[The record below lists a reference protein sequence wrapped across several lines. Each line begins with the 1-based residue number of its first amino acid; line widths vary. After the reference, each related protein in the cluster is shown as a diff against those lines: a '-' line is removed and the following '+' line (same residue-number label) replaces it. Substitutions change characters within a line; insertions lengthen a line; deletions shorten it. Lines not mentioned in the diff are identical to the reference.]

1 MAPSHNPGKIDDAV
15 VLRLFLALFGVVLG
29 LALLKFPN
37 PPVLE
42 QLVTTPTGFWE
53 WILTAWPARYGRG
66 LLCVIGL
73 IGIFLVRR
81 PARLPLPLLLLPLAW
96 LVWVTLSVV
105 WTLNAKVS
113 NPTWLHLVACV
124 GCFYAGLLVLGR
136 VSKPWPFFLG
146 LIGAFVVVLAAGWQQ
161 RWGGLQE
168 SRVYF
173 FTYIYPTLK
182 EVSPDLLKKMNSDRI
197 FATLFY
203 PNSLAGALLL
213 LTPVV
218 LGAIAVA
225 KNRITAG
232 ARWFLAGVV
241 GLGALGCLVWS
252 GSKGG
257 WLIALFLSVIAMFRL
272 PTSRRIKIMIASG
285 FLVLGL
291 TGFLARYL
299 GFFQRGATSVVA
311 RADYA
316 RAAWLNIRDHP
327 LLGSG
332 PGTFATV
339 YEAVKP
345 PDAEMTRL
353 VHNDYLQQA
362 SDSGILAGLLFTA
375 LVVGVLFKTRTAW
388 ASRDWLVFGTWL
400 GLLGFAVQAT
410 LEFGFYIPATAWCWF
425 ALAGWLLAQA
435 GLRFDNPNADT

>member
-1 MAPSHNPGKIDDAV
+1 
-15 VLRLFLALFGVVLG
+15 
-29 LALLKFPN
+29 
-37 PPVLE
+37 
-42 QLVTTPTGFWE
+42 
-53 WILTAWPARYGRG
+53 
-66 LLCVIGL
+66 
-73 IGIFLVRR
+73 
-81 PARLPLPLLLLPLAW
+81 
-96 LVWVTLSVV
+96 
-105 WTLNAKVS
+105 
-113 NPTWLHLVACV
+113 
-124 GCFYAGLLVLGR
+124 
-136 VSKPWPFFLG
+136 
-146 LIGAFVVVLAAGWQQ
+146 
-161 RWGGLQE
+161 
-168 SRVYF
+168 
-173 FTYIYPTLK
+173 
-182 EVSPDLLKKMNSDRI
+182 
-197 FATLFY
+197 
-203 PNSLAGALLL
+203 LLL

-225 KNRITAG
+225 KNRLTPG

-241 GLGALGCLVWS
+241 GLGAVGCLFWS

-257 WLIALFLSVIAMFRL
+257 WLIALLLSVIAMFRL

-316 RAAWLNIRDHP
+316 RAAWLNIRAHP

-345 PDAEMTRL
+345 PDAEMARL

-375 LVVGVLFKTRTAW
+375 LVVGVLFTTRTAW
-388 ASRDWLVFGTWL
+388 ASRDGLVFGTWL

-425 ALAGWLLAQA
+425 ALAGWLLAQT